1 MAHTTMTSAPQRPP
15 PVSPHNPPTADLAH
29 WREALLHTMLGVSV
43 PLGLFL
49 TVIGTSVAYY
59 KQDVAMGLTNV
70 VGLGALLVARY
81 APAIALHVRAVVYL
95 LIVAGVGVSFLFNQI
110 GAFGLVWLSTA
121 PLLGALLMGR
131 RVATALLLAISLG
144 VFSMAWAFDMPIAPL
159 PLKDHPAL
167 MWALL
172 GMNFLA
178 LNLMVAISAAVLL
191 RHLDWA
197 ISQATESQ
205 AVLKQQ
211 AELDHLTGLP
221 NRRALHERLH
231 RLLSTEGNAS
241 HPKGALLFIDV
252 DNFKD
257 VNDTYGHIEGD
268 RLLVEMAK
276 RLSAHVSPPALVAR
290 MGGDEFVVLVQ
301 DAHPHPADTTADL
314 QDQIMAL
321 ANGVREAME
330 KRFAIASNLAYHT
343 SVSIGVSLVNHTT
356 GTPDDVMREADT
368 ALYQAKNRGR
378 NQVVFFEPSMHAA
391 VHERMQLEH
400 DLAHALRHG
409 DLHVVVQSQVNGHGT
424 VVGAELLARWQHPQ
438 RGLVPPS
445 QFIPLAEQTGLI
457 VQLGEFMLEQA
468 CVLSVR
474 LRNAGHKCPLSVNIS
489 ARQFRQPGFERHLH
503 KVLAHHQVDPALLV
517 LEVTESL
524 MVTDQLDTIASM
536 SRLAAQGFKF
546 SMDDFGTGYSSLN
559 YLKRLPLYEL
569 KIDRSFVDDL
579 PHDANDVA
587 IVTMI
592 LAMAQTLK
600 LQVVAEGV
608 ETTEQSAFLL
618 AHGCQSLQ
626 GYLYSRPA
634 PADAWLASL
643 G

>member
-1 MAHTTMTSAPQRPP
+1 
-15 PVSPHNPPTADLAH
+15 
-29 WREALLHTMLGVSV
+29 MLVVSV
-43 PLGLFL
+43 PLGVLM
-49 TVIGTSVAYY
+49 TVIGTAVSYY
-59 KQDVAMGLTNV
+59 KHDVAMGLTNFI
-70 VGLGALLVARY
+70 GLASLLTIRY
-81 APAIALHVRAVVYL
+81 VTAIPQYLRAVGYL
-95 LIVAGVGVSFLFNQI
+95 LIVAGVGVSFLLNQI

-121 PLLGALLMGR
+121 PLLAALLLGR
-131 RVATALLLAISLG
+131 WVATVLLLAISLG
-144 VFSMAWAFDMPIAPL
+144 VFSLAWGLGMPITPL
-159 PLKDHPAL
+159 PLQDHPAL

-191 RHLDWA
+191 RHLDLA
-197 ISQATESQ
+197 ITQATESQ
-205 AVLKQQ
+205 AVLKHQ
-211 AELDHLTGLP
+211 AEVDPLTGLP
-221 NRRALHERLH
+221 NRRALYERLH
-231 RLLSTEGNAS
+231 QLLSTHGHATG
-241 HPKGALLFIDV
+241 PKGALLFIDV
-252 DNFKD
+252 DNFKN

-268 RLLVEMAK
+268 RLLVDMAK
-276 RLSAHVSPPALVAR
+276 RLSAHVTPSALVAR
-290 MGGDEFVVLVQ
+290 IGGDEFVVLLQ
-301 DAHPHPADTTADL
+301 DTDTRQAGTAAADL
-314 QDQIMAL
+314 QSPVAAL
-321 ANGVREAME
+321 ANGLREAME
-330 KRFAIASNLAYHT
+330 KRFTIASDLNYRT
-343 SVSIGVSLVNHTT
+343 SISIGISLLNPVTT
-356 GTPDDVMREADT
+356 TPDDVMREADT

-378 NQVVFFEPSMHAA
+378 NQVVFFEPAMHTAL
-391 VHERMQLEH
+391 HERMQLEH

-409 DLHVVVQSQVNGHGT
+409 TLHVAVQSQVNGHGK
-424 VVGAELLARWQHPQ
+424 VVGAELLARWQHPE

-457 VQLGEFMLEQA
+457 IPLGEFMLEQA
-468 CVLSVR
+468 CALSVR
-474 LRNAGHKCPLSVNIS
+474 LHGAGHKCPLSVNIS
-489 ARQFRQPGFERHLH
+489 ARQFRQPGFEQHLH
-503 KVLAHHQVDPALLV
+503 TVLAQHQVDPALLV

-587 IVTMI
+587 IVKMI

-634 PADAWLASL
+634 PADVWLAGLS